1 MFVLE
6 APYPG
11 SMTAVMLPNPEL
23 SDGEGLTDEVIP
35 RRAIDGTL
43 RTYVK
48 TKGGRRKL
56 SWDFRL
62 TRPRALELRA
72 FLRLYFAAQMK
83 VTDHNDRKWIGNL
96 VNNPFEL
103 TSTRGARPDTATT
116 RGEIMSIRLEFE
128 GIENA

>member
-11 SMTAVMLPNPEL
+11 SATAVMLPNPEL

-62 TRPRALELRA
+62 TRPRAFELKA
-72 FLRLYFAAQMK
+72 FLRLFNASVMK
-83 VTDHNDRKWIGNL
+83 ITDHRDRKWIGNL
-96 VNNPFEL
+96 VNNPFEF
-103 TSTRGARPDTATT
+103 TTTRGARPHTTTT